1 MALQVREYVNGE
13 CVCDMSN
20 GQVSV
25 TLQDGAKICRPPCND
40 GEVGA
45 YVGMLLCGTE
55 MKYIPQGHVAVSF
68 YFLMDIVSYAE
79 ALLFLFNIAEARLL
93 LWKMCM

>member
-1 MALQVREYVNGE
+1 MGLRVREYVNGE

-25 TLQDGAKICRPPCND
+25 TLQDGTKICRPPCSD
-40 GEVGA
+40 GEVRE

-55 MKYIPQGHVAVSF
+55 MKYIPRGNVAVF
-68 YFLMDIVSYAE
+68 IYFSMETASNAE
-79 ALLFLFNIAEARLL
+79 AFLLRFHIAEARLL
-93 LWKMCM
+93 LWKMRL